1 MCTASESLSALTVA
15 NLVKEHTVIM
25 SHLFQG
31 LWLQDLLPRN
41 MLYCHEAQ
49 SGRWFHPW
57 FCVVQHGGRLVV
69 QGAGIRQVQNVPKEM
84 VDSGAG
90 IHHISR
96 SM

>member
-1 MCTASESLSALTVA
+1 
-15 NLVKEHTVIM
+15 M
-25 SHLFQG
+25 SHLLQG

-49 SGRWFHPW
+49 SGWWLHPW
-57 FCVVQHGGRLVV
+57 FCVVQHGGRIVV

-84 VDSGAG
+84 VGSGAG
-90 IHHISR
+90 IDHISR